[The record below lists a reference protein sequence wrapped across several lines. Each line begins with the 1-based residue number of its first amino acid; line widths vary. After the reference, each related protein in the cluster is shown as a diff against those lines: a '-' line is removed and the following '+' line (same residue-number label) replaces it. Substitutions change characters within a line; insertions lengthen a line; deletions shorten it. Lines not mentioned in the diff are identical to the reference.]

1 LDQAHV
7 RAELLSRVHP
17 RGQSGAPSPTPQAI
31 SLVVATAQQVTGARR
46 IASAGSSHTPSSP
59 TDPVRH
65 QQRQDHLDARTAEQ
79 ARAADIRS

>member
-1 LDQAHV
+1 M
-7 RAELLSRVHP
+7 S
-17 RGQSGAPSPTPQAI
+17 APSCSAACIPAARAVLAFSNPQAI

-46 IASAGSSHTPSSP
+46 IASAGSSHTPSPP

-65 QQRQDHLDARTAEQ
+65 QQRQDHLHARTAEQ